1 MIPVL
6 IWNLGLVGAA
16 IVLPNNSLMY
26 NSWVLY
32 GLQAIVLV
40 PFTIKRARYASNL
53 FMPSLFTL
61 AYFSV
66 NLCFGGYLV
75 PRGFGFYKE
84 YTTHALSITSYNQ
97 IVPYLL
103 LCNVA
108 LFVVTINALRDLE
121 RRETLG
127 ERESID
133 GRVPKGASLF
143 AQLCLI
149 GGFIICSYYDF
160 TGAFSVQL
168 ALLVVHFGIISRRQ
182 APYRFGLYVLYLLI
196 EVGLN
201 FNNKREIVIVLFL
214 LLFYE
219 AYYRRTKLS
228 LSIANVFRFTAA
240 AAGFMGLVLTAS
252 ILRGYGGFAPS
263 SLLEA
268 VKVIPDYAA
277 APVFQ
282 DAVIDNLELNYNY
295 GSSITAI
302 DFTVRGRLPHLLGL
316 SFWKVLFLP
325 IPRNLIGW
333 KPESVMQLYTKAYD
347 ATFWLENGSLP
358 VVFSSEM
365 FVNFGQFGLLP
376 FTLVWIGLNGIFVSF
391 TRATP
396 HSLWYHSSV
405 FLCLSILIFAR
416 GSGLELYLLT
426 YMLAIPVL
434 VAVALLRPWR
444 LGSVMPA
451 SARTARTL
459 TRPVS

>member
-1 MIPVL
+1 VTAVYL
-6 IWNLGLVGAA
+6 WNLALVAAA
-16 IVLPNNSLMY
+16 IMLSNDVLMY

-32 GLQAIVLV
+32 SLQAIVLIPV
-40 PFTIKRARYASNL
+40 ALRHARYAAYL

-75 PRGFGFYKE
+75 PRGYGFYKE
-84 YTTHALSITSYNQ
+84 YTNHALAIRSYNQ

-103 LCNVA
+103 LCNVI
-108 LFVVTINALRDLE
+108 LFAVTITTLRELQR
-121 RRETLG
+121 RRERG
-127 ERESID
+127 ELQTD
-133 GRVPKGASLF
+133 DLRVPKGAG
-143 AQLCLI
+143 LI
-149 GGFIICSYYDF
+149 PQMALLVGFGACSYFDF

-168 ALLVVHFGIISRRQ
+168 ALLVVHMGLVSRRQ
-182 APYRFGLYVLYLLI
+182 AGYRFGLYALYLLI
-196 EVGLN
+196 EVGWN

-214 LLFYE
+214 LLFFE
-219 AYYRRTKLS
+219 AYYRRTRLTLS
-228 LSIANVFRFTAA
+228 VPNLLRYSAA
-240 AAGFMGLVLTAS
+240 ACGFMGLVLTAS
-252 ILRGYGGFAPS
+252 ILRGYGGFQPA
-263 SLLEA
+263 SLLQA
-268 VKVIPDYAA
+268 ARAIPEYAA

-302 DFTVRGRLPHLLGL
+302 DFTIRGTLPHLLGL

-325 IPRNLIGW
+325 VPRDLIGW

-376 FTLVWIGLNGIFVSF
+376 FALVWIGLNKIFVGF
-391 TRATP
+391 HRASP
-396 HSLWYHSSV
+396 HSFWYHTSA

-416 GSGLELYLLT
+416 GSGMELYLLT
-426 YMLAIPVL
+426 YMLAIPVF
-434 VAVALLRPWR
+434 VVVALLRPWR
-444 LGSVMPA
+444 LPGADIVTPA
-451 SARTARTL
+451 VGA
-459 TRPVS
+459 TR